1 MANSPLAAAEAVLP
15 RRPRLLAQVRM
26 AVRARHYSVRTERSY
41 VQWIRRF
48 IVHSGKRHPLELG
61 EADAT
66 AFLNVLAER
75 RVAAATQNQAL
86 AAILFLYRKVLR
98 RPLPWLKDLVRA
110 KRAIRRPVVLA
121 REEVRTILDQ
131 LTGVPRLMV
140 LLLYGSGLR
149 LLECVRLRV
158 KDVDVVRGEIVVRA
172 GKGNKDRVT
181 VLPASARVDLIT
193 HLKRR
198 RAAHTAARRRGLGGV
213 RLPDAMV
220 LKDPGAATEWAW
232 QWLFPGRREHAD
244 PRDGSLYR
252 VHVHPSA
259 LQRVVKAAVRRA
271 GIPKRATCHTFRH
284 SFATHLLEDGYDI
297 RTVQE
302 LLGHRDVTTTM
313 IYTHVLNR
321 GGLAVRSPADRL

>member
-48 IVHSGKRHPLELG
+48 IVHNGKRHPLELG
-61 EADAT
+61 EAEAA
-66 AFLNVLAER
+66 AFLNMLAER

-149 LLECVRLRV
+149 LL
-158 KDVDVVRGEIVVRA
+158 
-172 GKGNKDRVT
+172 
-181 VLPASARVDLIT
+181 
-193 HLKRR
+193 
-198 RAAHTAARRRGLGGV
+198 
-213 RLPDAMV
+213 
-220 LKDPGAATEWAW
+220 
-232 QWLFPGRREHAD
+232 
-244 PRDGSLYR
+244 
-252 VHVHPSA
+252 
-259 LQRVVKAAVRRA
+259 
-271 GIPKRATCHTFRH
+271 
-284 SFATHLLEDGYDI
+284 
-297 RTVQE
+297 
-302 LLGHRDVTTTM
+302 
-313 IYTHVLNR
+313 
-321 GGLAVRSPADRL
+321 